1 MASLAD
7 HAQPAAAPAA
17 LGQLSCGAA
26 CGALESGRCLEIRY
40 ENCTR
45 VVEVHRVGIS
55 PQGAHI
61 LAGWQLSGLAGE
73 RPGWKLLNLDEAL
86 ELNLTD
92 IASRAPRPDYR
103 RGAKQFIGIICQL

>member
-7 HAQPAAAPAA
+7 HILPAANPAGMA
-17 LGQLSCGAA
+17 QQWCGAA
-26 CGALESGRCLEIRY
+26 CEALESGRCLEIRS

-45 VVEVHRVGIS
+45 IVEVHRVGIS

-73 RPGWKLLNLDEAL
+73 RPGWKLVNLDEAL
-86 ELNLTD
+86 ELSLTD
-92 IASRAPRPDYR
+92 IVSRAPRSDYR